1 MTVGGHFAVNSLNN
15 LRRAL
20 AHLMSSEAGF
30 RRTWAITSRM
40 IFLSFITVGSM
51 GLILVATL
59 YLLFKYSMSREHCV
73 NYYSGEGM
81 DEKGEERRE
90 KGEDAVL
97 KGLSYGYCV
106 MKP

>member
-1 MTVGGHFAVNSLNN
+1 
-15 LRRAL
+15 
-20 AHLMSSEAGF
+20 
-30 RRTWAITSRM
+30 
-40 IFLSFITVGSM
+40 
-51 GLILVATL
+51 
-59 YLLFKYSMSREHCV
+59 MSREHCV